1 MKIKIHF
8 SQPRGF
14 ALVVTLSL
22 MILLTVIAVGLLTLS
37 SISLRASSQGEAMA
51 TARANARLALM
62 LALGDLQ
69 KTLGPDRAVTATSE
83 ILAADPATAVA
94 KPNIA
99 GAWESWDFTEDL
111 KNGNSPAYSTE
122 KTSRFRR
129 WLVSSADL
137 AAPTSR
143 DFVTQPW
150 TGKTVELIGNGS
162 LGANPPASA
171 KVAAGLVPV
180 SKNGKVQGSYAWH
193 VSDESVKARINTYR
207 DPSQNAT
214 LAQKRAL
221 LAGHRPDPSVMRG
234 PDGTSPSFLST
245 DLDADKFALAK
256 ENSGKLLDLDQVELL
271 DQARGKAKQFRHDV
285 TPYSLGVLADVRRG
299 GLKQDLSSVF
309 EMSKVSGPNLTWDLP
324 DDFKSTPV
332 TVSKRL
338 YETAGFILPPPKK
351 VYDADPYWS
360 NLWGYYNSFRSPNM
374 TLPETTP
381 TLVLPATAASLT
393 ANKVPQTYF
402 PGPVIAKVE
411 MVFSLVTREA
421 GSSYLGQYGPF
432 DAVARFDD
440 TVNFIFT
447 PQITLHN
454 PYNINL
460 SFQKMTVTIVNVP
473 VAFRFTVLPGGASP
487 TPQSVVS
494 GNFESLN
501 EWTQDASV
509 AGDKKFVLQI
519 ANWNNQIPGNM
530 GIASPIVI
538 KPGEVI
544 VCTPYLNPA
553 GTFLND
559 SRSGSTNDVFD
570 WQNKL
575 TSTGTSSGV
584 GSGVKMKPGFTPGL
598 GFENNGCTP
607 SCKSSSDVLGGFTN
621 WWMLMIRDPARP
633 RPGANISW
641 DIPPTPGHVTD
652 KYFVEYQAQ
661 RPKWW
666 TARPGTVA
674 PTEAAPFFEVGATI
688 QSTATSAPISYAQLK
703 FDYTNDSKLKA
714 FFNTRT
720 YRCPADPTQYLT
732 GEETFVSATTPI
744 NAQAKVL
751 PFAVFSAYARTT
763 NGGVY
768 ETGSRT
774 KSGPDSPQTNLLQDG
789 RLAGKPF
796 LFHNPSRAVVTMNLD
811 PTIAKPGAQPYEL
824 NLQPFRSRGDY
835 ENYMSVDNNRVPA
848 LTGNTTGRGIKSGSY
863 LEIPT
868 GPMQTIADFR
878 RSNALT
884 SSYLPHFVQPVSNSL
899 LHPLMSSNKVVETN
913 TAISPAVPPST
924 SPPALLDHSVL
935 ANHAFYDRFYFS
947 TFATRGSN
955 KPDTVF
961 EEFMNLID
969 PKALPQAPRV
979 PLPSQSFQPY
989 LPAGQT
995 GVSAKAE
1002 LFAANKPTPTAYQ
1015 KAAEYQ
1021 MVQGPFNVNST
1032 NVQAWK
1038 AVLASMNKSNV
1049 ATLWAK
1055 NATLETIASP
1065 GIPILAMSLLN
1076 GGLAGGAAAAAKI
1089 DDVKTNDWNGYREL
1103 SDAQLTTL
1111 ATEIVKQVRLRGP
1124 FLSMSEFVNRQ
1135 VGAESALTLSGAL
1148 ENAISDSLINN
1159 TFMTGNVTPV
1169 TTGDFSDTALYNY
1182 KTPAATIGN
1191 PAAGAPGWI
1200 SQGDLMRILEPGAT
1214 VRSDTFVIRV
1224 CGEAQDASGKI
1235 TRAFAEAVV
1244 QRVPEYVDPVDRPS
1258 VNAYDI
1264 TLPTAVPSTASPAN
1278 KTFGRRMNV
1287 VSFRWL
1293 SSNEI

>member
-1 MKIKIHF
+1 
-8 SQPRGF
+8 
-14 ALVVTLSL
+14 
-22 MILLTVIAVGLLTLS
+22 
-37 SISLRASSQGEAMA
+37 
-51 TARANARLALM
+51 
-62 LALGDLQ
+62 
-69 KTLGPDRAVTATSE
+69 
-83 ILAADPATAVA
+83 
-94 KPNIA
+94 
-99 GAWESWDFTEDL
+99 
-111 KNGNSPAYSTE
+111 
-122 KTSRFRR
+122 
-129 WLVSSADL
+129 
-137 AAPTSR
+137 
-143 DFVTQPW
+143 
-150 TGKTVELIGNGS
+150 
-162 LGANPPASA
+162 
-171 KVAAGLVPV
+171 
-180 SKNGKVQGSYAWH
+180 
-193 VSDESVKARINTYR
+193 
-207 DPSQNAT
+207 
-214 LAQKRAL
+214 
-221 LAGHRPDPSVMRG
+221 MRG
-234 PDGTSPSFLST
+234 PDGTSPSFLPT
-245 DLDADKFALAK
+245 DLDAAKFALAK

-309 EMSKVSGPNLTWDLP
+309 EMSTATGAMSLPTAFTGATGQKLYQSTHGITGVS
-324 DDFKSTPV
+324 
-332 TVSKRL
+332 
-338 YETAGFILPPPKK
+338 
-351 VYDADPYWS
+351 DPYWS

-374 TLPETTP
+374 TLPETKP

-393 ANKVPQTYF
+393 VNKVPQTYF
-402 PGPVIAKVE
+402 PGPVIGKME
-411 MVFSLVTREA
+411 MLFSLVTREVA
-421 GSSYLGQYGPF
+421 SSYLGQWGPK
-432 DAVARFDD
+432 DPMNRFDD
-440 TVNFIFT
+440 TVNLIFT

-454 PYNINL
+454 PYNVNI
-460 SFQKMTVTIVNVP
+460 SFHRMVVTLMNVP
-473 VAFRFTVLPGGASP
+473 VAFKFTLLPGGAGPQS
-487 TPQSVVS
+487 QSVVS

-501 EWTQDASV
+501 EWTQDNSPGIR
-509 AGDKKFVLQI
+509 GDKKFVLQI
-519 ANWNNQIPGNM
+519 SNWSNHTAGNM
-530 GIASPIVI
+530 AVNGPIVM
-538 KPGEVI
+538 KPGEVL

-553 GTFLND
+553 GNFLKD
-559 SRSGSTNDVFD
+559 SRSHDTNDVFD

-575 TSTGTSSGV
+575 TSTGTGSGV
-584 GSGVKMKPGFTPGL
+584 GPGVKMKPGFTHGL
-598 GFENNGCTP
+598 GFENNGNTP
-607 SCKSSSDVLGGFTN
+607 SCRSSSNVLGGFTN
-621 WWMLMIRDPARP
+621 WWMLMLRDPIRP
-633 RPGANISW
+633 RTPIQ
-641 DIPPTPGHVTD
+641 PPPHEMNDTQPSPGHPVD
-652 KYFVEYQAQ
+652 KYFVEYQVQ

-666 TARPGTVA
+666 TDAPGGASTDAVA
-674 PTEAAPFFEVGATI
+674 SFQVTATL
-688 QSTATSAPISYAQLK
+688 QSTAASAVISYANLQ
-703 FDYTNDSKLKA
+703 FDYTNDTKLKT
-714 FFNTRT
+714 FFNNRV
-720 YRCPADPTQYLT
+720 YRCPADPNDYLT
-732 GEETFVSATTPI
+732 GDQTFVPAITPI
-744 NAQAKVL
+744 NSQAKAL

-768 ETGSRT
+768 ETGKRT
-774 KSGPDSPQTNLLQDG
+774 KTGPDSPQINLLKDG
-789 RLAGKPF
+789 SLAGKPF
-796 LFHNPSRAVVTMNLD
+796 LFHNPSRSIVTMNLATD
-811 PTIAKPGAQPYEL
+811 KPGIQPYEI
-824 NLQPFRSRGDY
+824 NLQPFLSRGNYDDY
-835 ENYMSVDNNRVPA
+835 MDVSVDPLTQFARVPA
-848 LTGNTTGRGIKSGSY
+848 LTANTIGRGIKSGSY

-899 LHPLMSSNKVVETN
+899 LHPLMSSNKALEIN
-913 TAISPAVPPST
+913 AAISPAVPPST

-947 TFATRGSN
+947 TFATRPRVAPQTPQT
-955 KPDTVF
+955 PDTVF
-961 EEFMNLID
+961 EEFMNGTAPL
-969 PKALPQAPRV
+969 ASQA
-979 PLPSQSFQPY
+979 FQPY
-989 LPAGQT
+989 QPAGKT
-995 GVSAKAE
+995 VATAKAE